1 MVFKELTMSAEINLN
16 KDSNEEVDGSGSAIL
31 RIKGMKDSEGGSP
44 AVRDYIHRVAGAIAK
59 EIEKKEE
66 VKMKAV
72 GVLSINNAL
81 KAYIVAREFV
91 KKHGDDIGMIAN
103 FDKVEFGG
111 VEKTGVTF
119 TVFTIDQDGAS

>member
-1 MVFKELTMSAEINLN
+1 MIFKELKMSSEINVNSDLQSEPN
-16 KDSNEEVDGSGSAIL
+16 GEGSAVL

>member
-1 MVFKELTMSAEINLN
+1 MSIEANVN
-16 KDSNEEVDGSGSAIL
+16 VNGSNDQPRPDSAVL
-31 RIKGMKDSEGGSP
+31 RIKGMKDAAGGSP

-59 EIEKKEE
+59 EIEKNDE

-72 GVLSINNAL
+72 GVLSINNAI

-91 KKHGDDIGMIAN
+91 KKNGDDIGMLAN
-103 FDKVEFGG
+103 FDKVEFGE

-119 TVFTIDQDGAS
+119 TVFTMDQEGGN